1 MGGLGGG
8 VWKGGWRS
16 RPPARA
22 VTVGAGGEGCGLSRP
37 RPLHEN
43 GKEQRGTAGRLAEGA
58 QLRSPGVR
66 AVTPAALPLG
76 RARRAPGGRPARR
89 RLRTAPG
96 RPPRVPGRPYVRV
109 TTAACLVTGRH
120 TQGSYLQKA
129 ASLRELPEAAASHRR
144 AVSATPEPRHAGCL
158 CVAQS
163 AVSVDLWTA
172 WHPGPQRQA
181 GTTSHGPQRRG
192 VGEFGQLPALKWL
205 GDHRRMP
212 GHQRG
217 RRKVPGPG
225 GLSSRSPAHGA
236 RTSPRHT
243 GCSSRRSGAGSPAQT
258 AGQTHTLRRP
268 RTARPR
274 APPRAHC
281 GRLGGDGSSTRHP
294 GSSAAAWTAAPPA
307 VPADRRWPNRRAG
320 RGARPGDGRSPRQD
334 RRLPSCAR
342 STP

>member
-1 MGGLGGG
+1 MEGSRGIVRARDDPALVPLGRLSVSALATQTNSLLRESSSHLFWKHLLSVSVCRERGWGGGGLGGG

-58 QLRSPGVR
+58 QLRSPGAR

-96 RPPRVPGRPYVRV
+96 RPPRVPGRPYACV
-109 TTAACLVTGRH
+109 TTAACLVTGRP
-120 TQGSYLQKA
+120 TRGSYLQKA

-158 CVAQS
+158 CGAQS
-163 AVSVDLWTA
+163 AVSVGLWTA

-181 GTTSHGPQRRG
+181 GTTSHGPAAEG
-192 VGEFGQLPALKWL
+192 
-205 GDHRRMP
+205 
-212 GHQRG
+212 
-217 RRKVPGPG
+217 
-225 GLSSRSPAHGA
+225 
-236 RTSPRHT
+236 
-243 GCSSRRSGAGSPAQT
+243 SG
-258 AGQTHTLRRP
+258 
-268 RTARPR
+268 
-274 APPRAHC
+274 
-281 GRLGGDGSSTRHP
+281 
-294 GSSAAAWTAAPPA
+294 
-307 VPADRRWPNRRAG
+307 
-320 RGARPGDGRSPRQD
+320 
-334 RRLPSCAR
+334 
-342 STP
+342 